1 VRLSGMAK
9 RKYNNVP
16 TVVDGRRFDSKKEAA
31 RYGELKLLQS
41 AGHIADLACQP
52 PFALVVNG
60 VKVGK
65 YIADFVYL
73 DCATGERVYEDVKGV
88 RTAVYKIKAKLV
100 LALYGITIR
109 EI

>member
-1 VRLSGMAK
+1 MAK

-31 RYGELKLLQS
+31 RYGELKLLQA

-65 YIADFVYL
+65 YIADFVYR

-88 RTAVYKIKAKLV
+88 RTAVYKLKAKLV
-100 LALYGITIR
+100 LALYGVAIR
-109 EI
+109 EV

>member
-1 VRLSGMAK
+1 MAK

-31 RYGELKLLQS
+31 RYGELKLLQA
-41 AGHIADLACQP
+41 AGQIAELACQP
-52 PFALVVNG
+52 PFQLVVNG

-65 YIADFVYL
+65 YVADFVYL
-73 DCATGERVYEDVKGV
+73 DCTTGELVYEDVKGV
-88 RTAVYKIKAKLV
+88 RTAVYKLKAKLV